1 MKRRLLRTADVAKL
15 LDVDPINVRRWCQEG
30 RGPAYIRTPA
40 GHYRFR
46 PADVEA
52 WAAKLESRGGH
63 VCGGDACD
71 RNCGCHGDA
80 A

>member
-1 MKRRLLRTADVAKL
+1 MKRRLLRTVDVAKL
-15 LDVDPINVRRWCQEG
+15 LDVDPINVRRWCQDG

-46 PADVEA
+46 PEDVKA
-52 WAAKLESRGGH
+52 WAAQLESRGEHAGAGD
-63 VCGGDACD
+63 VCDG
-71 RNCGCHGDA
+71 NCHGDA